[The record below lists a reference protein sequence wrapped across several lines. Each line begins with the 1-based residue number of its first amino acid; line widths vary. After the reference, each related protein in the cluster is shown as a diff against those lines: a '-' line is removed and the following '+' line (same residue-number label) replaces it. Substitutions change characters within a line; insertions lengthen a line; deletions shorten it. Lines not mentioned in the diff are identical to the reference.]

1 MTQPPRELSPQS
13 EALEALEPLE
23 ALGALKALDLTAL
36 ERALQSSIEL

>member
-1 MTQPPRELSPQS
+1 VTQPPRELSPQS